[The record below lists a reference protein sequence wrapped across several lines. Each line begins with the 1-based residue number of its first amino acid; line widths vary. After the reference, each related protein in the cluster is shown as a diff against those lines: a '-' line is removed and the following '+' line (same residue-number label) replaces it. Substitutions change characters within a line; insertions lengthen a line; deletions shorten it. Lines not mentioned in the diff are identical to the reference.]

1 MVEQRTVLLGIT
13 GGIAV
18 YKAAELLRLM
28 QKAGI
33 DVRVLM
39 TEAATHFMGPLTFET
54 LSGHRVPLD
63 SDWLRADS
71 RITHIEEGNEA
82 QLMLV
87 APATANTLAKMAL
100 GIADN
105 LLTSVYLAFPGT
117 VVVAPA
123 MNANMWA
130 HPATQANLRL
140 LRERGVHV
148 VDPGVG
154 ELACGVY
161 GAGRMA
167 EPPAILAAVQMLL
180 APRAHAGLAG
190 VHVVVTAGG
199 TREAIDAVRYISNAS
214 SGKMGFALAR
224 AAAERGA
231 TVQLVAANTSLDA
244 GPGVEVVAA
253 PSAAD
258 MHREVMR
265 LLPSAHVL
273 IMAAAVADYRPRGG
287 GVDGKMGKKQEELI
301 LRLEPTTD
309 ILLDV
314 ALHKQDQVVVGF
326 AAEFGLDGIAR
337 ARTKLERK
345 KLDLIVFND
354 ISRTDIGFDSDFNEV
369 HLLSTTSESRV
380 ARAGKEEIAGAI
392 LDQVAGLLAAKGGK
406 RG

>member
-1 MVEQRTVLLGIT
+1 MGKQSTVLLGVT

-18 YKAAELLRLM
+18 YKSVELLRLM
-28 QKAGI
+28 QKAGL

-39 TEAATHFMGPLTFET
+39 TQAATRFVGPLTFET

-63 SDWLRADS
+63 DSWLRPDS

-82 QLMLV
+82 GIMVV

-105 LLTSVYLAFPGT
+105 LLTSVYLAFDGT

-123 MNANMWA
+123 MNTNMWK
-130 HPATQANLRL
+130 HPATQANLRV
-140 LRERGVHV
+140 LREHGVHV
-148 VDPGVG
+148 VQPGVG

-167 EPPAILAAVQMLL
+167 DPETILLEVKRRLHGTRETDL
-180 APRAHAGLAG
+180 EG
-190 VHVVVTAGG
+190 VRVVVTAGG
-199 TREAIDAVRYISNAS
+199 TREPIDAVRYISNSS

-231 TVQLVAANTSLDA
+231 SVDLVGANMSVPAA
-244 GPGVEVVAA
+244 PGVQMVPVS
-253 PSAAD
+253 SAAD

-265 LLPSAHVL
+265 LLPQADVL
-273 IMAAAVADYRPRGG
+273 IMAAAVADYRPVGG
-287 GVDGKMGKKQEELI
+287 GVDGKMGKQQEDLL

-314 ALHKQDQVVVGF
+314 AGHKSDQFVVGF
-326 AAEFGLDGIAR
+326 AAEFGLEGIAR
-337 ARTKLERK
+337 ARGKLERK
-345 KLDLIVFND
+345 SLDLIVFND
-354 ISRTDIGFDSDFNEV
+354 ISRSDIGFDSDYNEV
-369 HLLSTTSESRV
+369 HLLSASSEVKV
-380 ARAGKEEIAGAI
+380 ARAGKAQVAEAI
-392 LDQVAGLLAAKGGK
+392 LDHVARALQGKGG
-406 RG
+406 REA